1 MNLNNAKLE
10 GYRVIGIKDT
20 DKEKLES
27 HMAESSFEVE
37 PEQEVVTPV
46 ETPVVEAPKSEETPA
61 VIPASELAVDVEPK
75 VSTLEAPATESAVV
89 DVAPS
94 VDVQV
99 SEPAPS
105 EDVNIFDR
113 IAESTPVAEPAVET
127 PVVEQPVETPTP
139 VAPEAPSVPEEVSP
153 IEVASTPEPQTEA
166 DTLSTPQQ
174 FYENMNNPVVP
185 KTPEVPSTP
194 EKVDTKLDNVEPI
207 KTLEQSSIA
216 SDALEALKALIDENA
231 VLKSKINELTEKL
244 KVAEARTQAA
254 EMALNGAIQS
264 ETRTLN

>member
-27 HMAESSFEVE
+27 HTTESSFEVE
-37 PEQEVVTPV
+37 PEKEVVTPV
-46 ETPVVEAPKSEETPA
+46 ETPVVETPKSEEAPA
-61 VIPASELAVDVEPK
+61 VIPASEK
-75 VSTLEAPATESAVV
+75 VNTLEAPATESAVV

-99 SEPAPS
+99 SEPTPR

-127 PVVEQPVETPTP
+127 PVVEQPVEAPTP

-185 KTPEVPSTP
+185 KTPEVPSAP
-194 EKVDTKLDNVEPI
+194 EKVDTKLDSIESI

>member
-1 MNLNNAKLE
+1 MDLNNAKLE

-20 DKEKLES
+20 DKEKLKS

-37 PEQEVVTPV
+37 VEPEKEVVTPVV
-46 ETPVVEAPKSEETPA
+46 ETPVVETPKAEEAPA
-61 VIPASELAVDVEPK
+61 VIPASE
-75 VSTLEAPATESAVV
+75 PAV

-94 VDVQV
+94 VDAQV

-127 PVVEQPVETPTP
+127 PVVEQPVETPAP

-185 KTPEVPSTP
+185 ETPEVPSAP
-194 EKVDTKLDNVEPI
+194 EKVDTKLDSVEPN
-207 KTLEQSSIA
+207 KPLEQSSTA
-216 SDALEALKALIDENA
+216 SDALEALKALIDENT
-231 VLKSKINELTEKL
+231 VLKAQISELTEKL

>member
-1 MNLNNAKLE
+1 MDLNNAKLE

-20 DKEKLES
+20 DKEKLKS

-37 PEQEVVTPV
+37 VEPEKEVVTPVV
-46 ETPVVEAPKSEETPA
+46 ETPVVETPKAEEAPA
-61 VIPASELAVDVEPK
+61 VIPASEPAVD
-75 VSTLEAPATESAVV
+75 A
-89 DVAPS
+89 
-94 VDVQV
+94 QV

-113 IAESTPVAEPAVET
+113 IAESTPVAKPAVET
-127 PVVEQPVETPTP
+127 PVVEQPVETPAP

-185 KTPEVPSTP
+185 ETPEVPSAP
-194 EKVDTKLDNVEPI
+194 EKVDTKLDSVEPN
-207 KTLEQSSIA
+207 KPLEQSSTA
-216 SDALEALKALIDENA
+216 SDALEALKALIDENT
-231 VLKSKINELTEKL
+231 VLKAQISELTEKL

>member
-1 MNLNNAKLE
+1 MDLNNAKLE

-20 DKEKLES
+20 DKEKLRS

-37 PEQEVVTPV
+37 VEPEKEVVTPV
-46 ETPVVEAPKSEETPA
+46 VETAKAEEAPA
-61 VIPASELAVDVEPK
+61 VIPASEPAVDVEPE
-75 VSTLEAPATESAVV
+75 VNTLEAPATQSAVV

-94 VDVQV
+94 VDAQV

-127 PVVEQPVETPTP
+127 PVVEQPVETPAP

-185 KTPEVPSTP
+185 ETPEVPSAP
-194 EKVDTKLDNVEPI
+194 EKVDTKLDSVEPN
-207 KTLEQSSIA
+207 KPLEQSSTA
-216 SDALEALKALIDENA
+216 SDALEALKALIDENT
-231 VLKSKINELTEKL
+231 VLKAQISELTEKL

>member
-1 MNLNNAKLE
+1 MDLNNAKLE

-20 DKEKLES
+20 DKEKLAS
-27 HMAESSFEVE
+27 HMAESSFTVEVE
-37 PEQEVVTPV
+37 PEKEVVTPV
-46 ETPVVEAPKSEETPA
+46 EEVPTVETPKTEEAPA
-61 VIPASELAVDVEPK
+61 VIPASEPAVDVESE
-75 VSTLEAPATESAVV
+75 VNTLEAPATQSAVV

-94 VDVQV
+94 VDAQV

-127 PVVEQPVETPTP
+127 PVVEQPVETPAP

-185 KTPEVPSTP
+185 EAP
-194 EKVDTKLDNVEPI
+194 EKVDTKLNDVQPNKPAEER
-207 KTLEQSSIA
+207 TTA
-216 SDALEALKALIDENA
+216 SDALEALKALIDENT
-231 VLKSKINELTEKL
+231 VLKAQISELTEKL

>member
-1 MNLNNAKLE
+1 MDLNNAKLE

-27 HMAESSFEVE
+27 HRAESSFEVE
-37 PEQEVVTPV
+37 VEPEKEVVTPVV
-46 ETPVVEAPKSEETPA
+46 ETPVVETPKAEEAPA
-61 VIPASELAVDVEPK
+61 VSPASEPAVDVEPE
-75 VSTLEAPATESAVV
+75 VNTLEAPATQSAVV

-94 VDVQV
+94 VDAQV

-127 PVVEQPVETPTP
+127 PAP

-185 KTPEVPSTP
+185 ETPEVPSAP
-194 EKVDTKLDNVEPI
+194 EKVDTKLDSVEPN
-207 KTLEQSSIA
+207 KPLEQSSTA
-216 SDALEALKALIDENA
+216 SDALEALKALIDENT
-231 VLKSKINELTEKL
+231 VLKAQISELTEKL

>member
-1 MNLNNAKLE
+1 MDLNNAKLE

-20 DKEKLES
+20 DKEKLKS

-37 PEQEVVTPV
+37 VEPEKEVVTPV
-46 ETPVVEAPKSEETPA
+46 VETPKAEEAPA
-61 VIPASELAVDVEPK
+61 VSPASEPAVEVEPE
-75 VSTLEAPATESAVV
+75 VNTLEAPATQSAVV

-94 VDVQV
+94 VEAQV

-113 IAESTPVAEPAVET
+113 IAESTPV
-127 PVVEQPVETPTP
+127 VEQPVETPVP

-185 KTPEVPSTP
+185 EAPSAP
-194 EKVDTKLDNVEPI
+194 EKVDTKLDSVEPN
-207 KTLEQSSIA
+207 KPLEQSSTA
-216 SDALEALKALIDENA
+216 SDALEALKALIDENT
-231 VLKSKINELTEKL
+231 VLKAQISELTEKL

>member
-37 PEQEVVTPV
+37 PEKEVVTPV
-46 ETPVVEAPKSEETPA
+46 ETPVVETPKSEEAPA
-61 VIPASELAVDVEPK
+61 VIPASEK
-75 VSTLEAPATESAVV
+75 VSTLEVPATESAVV

-94 VDVQV
+94 VGVQV
-99 SEPAPS
+99 SESAPS

-127 PVVEQPVETPTP
+127 PVVEQPVKASTP

-185 KTPEVPSTP
+185 KTPEVPSAP
-194 EKVDTKLDNVEPI
+194 EKVDTKLDGVEPI

>member
-37 PEQEVVTPV
+37 PEKEVVTPV
-46 ETPVVEAPKSEETPA
+46 ETPVVETPKSEEAPA
-61 VIPASELAVDVEPK
+61 VIPASEK
-75 VSTLEAPATESAVV
+75 VNTLEAPATESAVV

-99 SEPAPS
+99 SEPTLR

-127 PVVEQPVETPTP
+127 PVVEQPVEAPTP

-185 KTPEVPSTP
+185 KTPEGPSAP
-194 EKVDTKLDNVEPI
+194 EKVDTKLDSVEPI